1 MYKGDIE
8 IYQDA
13 KTDLPS
19 RFNLYERIKSKE
31 EIGNEGSYLTE
42 GEIQFQKFLEEPTVD
57 NAVEFMVKFLGE
69 IC

>member
-42 GEIQFQKFLEEPTVD
+42 GEIQVQKFLEEPTVD